1 MTWQR
6 RADGELKLSVLM
18 GFELA
23 SAGGDAVAVRLDH
36 AETQDQLNQHAPP
49 TSAQL
54 VMKPDAAEALG
65 MELIAAA
72 QRARGTASN

>member
-1 MTWQR
+1 MRWITR
-6 RADGELKLSVLM
+6 PDGELKLSVLM

-23 SAGGDAVAVRLDH
+23 SASGDAVALRLEH
-36 AETQDQLNQHAPP
+36 AETQDQLKQHAPP
-49 TSAQL
+49 ATAQI

-72 QRARGTASN
+72 NRARGAASN

>member
-6 RADGELKLSVLM
+6 RPDGELKLSVM
-18 GFELA
+18 MRFELA
-23 SAGGDAVAVRLDH
+23 SATDGAVAVRLEH
-36 AETQDQLNQHAPP
+36 AETQDQLKQHAPP
-49 TSAQL
+49 ATAQI

-72 QRARGTASN
+72 NRARGAASN

>member
-1 MTWQR
+1 MNWNR
-6 RADGELKLSVLM
+6 RPEGELKLSVLM

-23 SAGGDAVAVRLDH
+23 SADGAAVAVRLEH
-36 AETQDQLNQHAPP
+36 AETQDQLKQQAPAA
-49 TSAQL
+49 SAQL

-72 QRARGTASN
+72 NRARGVASN